1 MKEGMIVM
9 MEYLKDLM
17 RSLFLV
23 ALFLRICLKGIE
35 MRVGPQ
41 RDVHSS

>member
-17 RSLFLV
+17 RSLFLENI
-23 ALFLRICLKGIE
+23 LLEDKY
-35 MRVGPQ
+35 
-41 RDVHSS
+41 D